1 MEQRR
6 NWKIQSQFCDNSRDI
21 WEIKVLL
28 LDFRLGRLY
37 ICYRVWELFALC
49 LLISEVSKF
58 LKVKEII
65 LWVVDW
71 RILYRTKARQW
82 QNSFSDV
89 LYSEDGQFKIVCF
102 YGCVKPVQANY
113 GDFFFLHQ
121 KLAEF
126 LGRFQLLSLLWFLLK
141 VFADCSQGRNQTW
154 YLQSGK

>member
-89 LYSEDGQFKIVCF
+89 LYSEDGQFKIVYF

-113 GDFFFLHQ
+113 GDFFFSTSEACWVLRQ
-121 KLAEF
+121 ISAVIFIVIFIKSFCRLFTREKPDMV
-126 LGRFQLLSLLWFLLK
+126 STVW
-141 VFADCSQGRNQTW
+141 
-154 YLQSGK
+154 